1 VLKIE
6 CLPLF
11 QNNVNAT
18 LFDSAFLAF
27 GHFSHLFATLLFSV
41 SFFRVHFLG
50 GGDEFDDS
58 WHNRTFFSHY
68 VDKKI
73 KNA

>member
-18 LFDSAFLAF
+18 LFDSAFLALVIY
-27 GHFSHLFATLLFSV
+27 SHLFANLFSV
-41 SFFRVHFLG
+41 SFFRVHFLVAAMNSMIRG
-50 GGDEFDDS
+50 ITGL
-58 WHNRTFFSHY
+58 FS
-68 VDKKI
+68 VI
-73 KNA
+73 T